1 MTIKSNSITSE
12 LKNGALHY
20 IFTHLN
26 NIKIMRLELNTNL
39 NMQLKTLINKINPW
53 IGLLGSLCIIIPSLY
68 NILDAPLTIT
78 NDHFIFAGGLFFF
91 VIFLKEIFDRIV
103 NLEGMD

>member
-1 MTIKSNSITSE
+1 MTVKSSSITSDQ
-12 LKNGALHY
+12 KNGAFHY

-78 NDHFIFAGGLFFF
+78 NDHFIFTGGLFFF

>member
-1 MTIKSNSITSE
+1 MTVKSNSITSE
-12 LKNGALHY
+12 QKKGAFHY
-20 IFTHLN
+20 IFTHLI

-39 NMQLKTLINKINPW
+39 NMQLKNLINKINPW
-53 IGLLGSLCIIIPSLY
+53 LGLLGSLCIIIPSLY